1 MQSSE
6 EINMMITEEAK
17 HILIVHTW
25 GIGDLI
31 LLTPV
36 LNAVHRLHPRVKIH
50 FLFFPKA
57 AAIPVIKAPY
67 VSKISYSS
75 WKAGDLIRSIVELRK
90 TRYDAAMFSSGVTPW
105 KACLFLLLIKTRKRI
120 GEYKAFR
127 YPFIDAYV
135 RFDAAKSRTENNYRL
150 ISSFLKMPTWTNAMA
165 QQEELNLYTQFILED
180 ESKRWASEYL
190 AKMGLGDKKL
200 VGIHPGCMAKNSYR
214 RWDKDNFVA
223 LIGMI
228 KAKFDYEILVIA
240 GPDELDVGEYISEK
254 SASKLLSKTPLS
266 NVAAVIARCNFFINT
281 DSGLGHIASCFR
293 VKSLTIFG
301 PGNEAQTAPFS
312 PVSKVVRNHTSCAP
326 CVGRK
331 RIACEVE
338 CLKELK
344 PETVFMEFCRL

>member
-1 MQSSE
+1 MQSK
-6 EINMMITEEAK
+6 TEMRGMATATEMD
-17 HILIVHTW
+17 ILIVHTW

-31 LLTPV
+31 MLTPV
-36 LNAVHRLHPRVKIH
+36 LNVVHKLHPRVKIH

-57 AAIPVIKAPY
+57 AAIPVINAQY
-67 VSKISYSS
+67 VGKIRYSS
-75 WKAGDLIRSIVELRK
+75 WKAGELLKSIKELRK
-90 TRYDAAMFSSGVTPW
+90 GQYHAAMFSSGVTPW
-105 KACLFLLLIKTRKRI
+105 KAWLFLLLLKTKKRI
-120 GEYKAFR
+120 GEYKRFK
-127 YPFIDAYV
+127 YPFLDVQV
-135 RFDAAKSRTENNYRL
+135 RFDATKSRTENNYRL
-150 ISSFLKMPTWTNAMA
+150 IRSVLEIPSWLNALA
-165 QQEELNLYTQFILED
+165 HREELNLYTQFNLQAGNR
-180 ESKRWASEYL
+180 RWASEYL
-190 AKMGLGDKKL
+190 ARMGFGSKKL

-228 KAKFDYEILVIA
+228 KAKFNYEILVIA
-240 GPDELDVGEYISEK
+240 GPDELDVGEYISDK
-254 SASKLLSKTPLS
+254 SASKLLSKTPLT
-266 NVAAVIARCNFFINT
+266 NVAAVIAQCDFFINT

-301 PGNEAQTAPFS
+301 PGDEAQTAPFS
-312 PVSKVVRNHTSCAP
+312 PESRVVRNHISCAP